1 MGHRNMSLSLLLVA
15 KKIVEKIS
23 IEYCE
28 ISFALEVRTLAKR
41 ITLKQASEFF
51 FWPFEL
57 LGHQNHIRHDI

>member
-41 ITLKQASEFF
+41 ITLKQASEIFF
-51 FWPFEL
+51 F
-57 LGHQNHIRHDI
+57 GHLSC